1 LDHLNILKIKNL
13 GEYFMKTLK
22 LALAA
27 ALTMPAM
34 SVFAEEAESDHSVS
48 YNVGLFSEY
57 VFRGYTQTHNDPALQ
72 GGVDYEHSSGFYLG
86 LWASN
91 ISWIRDAD
99 QSDSGHSLEV
109 DVYGGFANEIG
120 DTGIGYDVGFLQYFY
135 PGELK
140 ASEAAANTLE
150 LYAGLNYKDFGITY
164 YEVVSDAAWTW
175 GQAQDVSTEDKAN
188 GTFYVSVDYEHDIG
202 QYMGISGLTG
212 TLHWGH
218 QKFAGAANDGYTYED
233 VLVGIDKEVMG
244 LNVGFNYTNT
254 NQSESTW
261 GKVDGKYLGEQRGV
275 FYVSKEF

>member
-1 LDHLNILKIKNL
+1 
-13 GEYFMKTLK
+13 MKTLK

-34 SVFAEEAESDHSVS
+34 SVFAEEAESEHSVS
-48 YNVGLFSEY
+48 YNVGLYSEY

-72 GGVDYEHSSGFYLG
+72 GGADYEHSSGLYLG

-91 ISWIRDAD
+91 ISWLRDAS

-109 DVYGGFANEIG
+109 DVYGGFANEIA

-140 ASEAAANTLE
+140 NGQPSANTLE
-150 LYAGLNYKDFGITY
+150 LYAGLSYKDFGITY
-164 YEVVSDAAWTW
+164 YEVVSDDAWTW
-175 GQAQDVSTEDKAN
+175 GRTNGSGDSAK

-202 QYMGISGLTG
+202 QYMGIDGLTASA
-212 TLHWGH
+212 HWGH
-218 QKFAGAANDGYTYED
+218 QKFAGAVNDAYTYED
-233 VLVGIDKEVMG
+233 VLIGIDKEFMG
-244 LNVGFNYTNT
+244 LNVGYNFTST
-254 NQSESTW
+254 NQSQSTW
-261 GKVDGKYLGEQRGV
+261 GKVDGKYLGETRNV